1 MRVSS
6 ILSAL
11 AGTVLGLTPDYNSD
25 GWTCYNDYVFEMVAT
40 CPSYSET
47 ALFDID
53 TSITGYIT
61 LLRTM
66 CRTFSDCAGFTVFP
80 DYENMQFWNHNW
92 MDARLA
98 VGNSYAI
105 TCFDTNSTD
114 PEITTNCM
122 NSQGQ
127 RWTISPTTSPT
138 TMFPTASPVQSS
150 GELSQLTLI
159 SVIICCVLVG
169 IVAIFICIK
178 LCRSRWIREHFG
190 KISNKEGI
198 FI

>member
-6 ILSAL
+6 IFSAL
-11 AGTVLGLTPDYNSD
+11 AAAVLGLTPDYNSD
-25 GWTCYNDYVFEMVAT
+25 GWTCYNDYSFELVAS
-40 CPSYSET
+40 CPSYTET
-47 ALFDID
+47 AQFDID

-61 LLRTM
+61 LVRTM
-66 CRTFSDCAGFTVFP
+66 CRAVSDCAGFTVFP
-80 DYENMQFWNHNW
+80 DYENMMYWNHNW

-98 VGNSYAI
+98 ATNYYAI

-114 PEITTNCM
+114 PDITTNCM

-127 RWTISPTTSPT
+127 PWTVSPTLSPT
-138 TMFPTASPVQSS
+138 TMFPTASPVQPS

-169 IVAIFICIK
+169 IAAIYIWIK
-178 LCRSRWIREHFG
+178 ICRSRWLREHFG
-190 KISNKEGI
+190 KNSSEGI